1 MKNEIITEQ
10 TLLKGLQE
18 LVESRKETDRYIKN
32 ISRQIAESNER
43 CDRQIAESN
52 HFFKNEMAK
61 SNQRFKNE
69 MAKSNHFF
77 KNEMAKSK
85 KWLDKEIAE
94 SNQRL
99 DKKIAESDERMEKQ
113 NAKTNASIEK
123 VNKLL
128 GGIGN
133 NQGLAAE
140 EEFFNSLAKSMRLGN
155 IEFHSIERNTL
166 KRANGIQDEFDIIMT
181 NSELIMVAEVKFKY
195 HPKDVKKVL
204 NKVSNFKKL
213 YPQYQEYKIYGA
225 VAGKILPQ
233 ETIEKAKMYNL
244 FVITQEGN
252 NLRLL
257 NAPI

>member
-10 TLLKGLQE
+10 TILKGLKE
-18 LVESRKETDRYIKN
+18 LVESRKETEMFLKN

-52 HFFKNEMAK
+52 
-61 SNQRFKNE
+61 QR
-69 MAKSNHFF
+69 F

-99 DKKIAESDERMEKQ
+99 EKKIAKSDERMEKQ

-166 KRANGIQDEFDIIMT
+166 KRANGIQDEFDIFMT

-204 NKVSNFKKL
+204 TKVSNFKKL
-213 YPQYQEYKIYGA
+213 YPQYQQYKIYGA

-244 FVITQEGN
+244 FVVAQEGN